1 MNTECNGKT
10 TLIFIDDEYLL
21 NQSSLCSVKIGLCSF
36 INQKG
41 YKMNESKQTSELISI
56 SLDTPEKRENLRFRM
71 LLLGVRNEAKFNMK
85 LTRHANPLA
94 ILRKEHPELNLPRIK
109 KKADEKLRELGLYD
123 YFGIE
128 KKAN

>member
-1 MNTECNGKT
+1 
-10 TLIFIDDEYLL
+10 
-21 NQSSLCSVKIGLCSF
+21 
-36 INQKG
+36 
-41 YKMNESKQTSELISI
+41 MNEPKQTSELISI

-71 LLLGVRNEAKFNMK
+71 LLLGIRNEVKMNMK